1 MAQTPIFS
9 VTSEQ
14 PRATQP
20 EAPAADRAPGARPEA
35 GPFPRRAQGRSG
47 SLLRTGSGGW
57 RRRVRMDAPPRGAR
71 PRAWPGPASRL
82 SSAAS
87 PGPLLPA
94 GLCLPSA
101 CEAPSCEAGHR
112 PAAGSGSAETLGRAS
127 PRGPE
132 SKPGAL
138 RSPSRHRAN
147 QDTSAQSPSCLK
159 SESGQPEEGRGP
171 VSVEGSRPWGIG
183 GQPGSLRVAGR
194 PGSAPSETAGGA
206 SPEGVREPGG
216 VKAHAAFCPDRVVH
230 DPAARTATTC
240 ALGRRGGHSHVWATP
255 AALG

>member
-1 MAQTPIFS
+1 MTVPSHTHVACSLYPVIDQRKKEKEKKGQPLLCVAQTPIFS
-9 VTSEQ
+9 VASEQ

-47 SLLRTGSGGW
+47 SLLRTGSGGR

-71 PRAWPGPASRL
+71 PSAWPGPASLL

-94 GLCLPSA
+94 GLRLPSA

-132 SKPGAL
+132 SKPRAL

-171 VSVEGSRPWGIG
+171 VSVEGSRPWGLG
-183 GQPGSLRVAGR
+183 GSRGHYGSQAGLGLRPPKR
-194 PGSAPSETAGGA
+194 
-206 SPEGVREPGG
+206 
-216 VKAHAAFCPDRVVH
+216 
-230 DPAARTATTC
+230 PAARH
-240 ALGRRGGHSHVWATP
+240 RRVCGSPVG
-255 AALG
+255 

>member
-9 VTSEQ
+9 VASEQ

-20 EAPAADRAPGARPEA
+20 EAPAADTAAGARPEA
-35 GPFPRRAQGRSG
+35 RPFPRRAQGPSG
-47 SLLRTGSGGW
+47 SLLRTGSGGRW
-57 RRRVRMDAPPRGAR
+57 RRVRMDAPPRGAR
-71 PRAWPGPASRL
+71 PRAWPGPASPL

-94 GLCLPSA
+94 GLRLPSA

-171 VSVEGSRPWGIG
+171 VSVEGSRPWGLG
-183 GQPGSLRVAGR
+183 DSRGHYGSQAGLGLRPPKR
-194 PGSAPSETAGGA
+194 
-206 SPEGVREPGG
+206 
-216 VKAHAAFCPDRVVH
+216 
-230 DPAARTATTC
+230 PAARH
-240 ALGRRGGHSHVWATP
+240 RRVCGSPVG
-255 AALG
+255 